1 MSQLVRDI
9 KIWHESIENALLSK
23 RFPSEKLAL
32 KEAFRVYK
40 YLTSRARQLLC
51 RHLSAYSDLNQLEW
65 NVSGFKLYPKMTYL
79 VIPEGDKYR
88 IIREF
93 EVEDFEFKELGG
105 YMPFGNPQ
113 DIKSWSVVF
122 KVEDQFGNEID
133 KEVMSSAPTFSI
145 DDDMVKT
152 EFETLLSC
160 FELELRK
167 DLDKCMDK
175 IEDQF
180 KKGFSSYNTFEQRTN
195 VKISSVNDDLMSY
208 KKESQVN
215 ISDISNKQTKLLGS
229 MNFSYLVLMVFLL
242 GIIGTQF
249 YFFIILKESAL
260 L

>member
-1 MSQLVRDI
+1 MSQLVRDV

-23 RFPSEKLAL
+23 RFPSEKSAL
-32 KEAFRVYK
+32 DEAFRVYK

-65 NVSGFKLYPKMTYL
+65 NVSEFKLYPKMTYL
-79 VIPEGDKYR
+79 VISERDEYR

-133 KEVMSSAPTFSI
+133 KEVMTSAPTFSI
-145 DDDMVKT
+145 DNDMVKT

-160 FELELRK
+160 FELGLRK
-167 DLDKCMDK
+167 DLDLCMDK
-175 IEDQF
+175 IEEQF
-180 KKGFSSYNTFEQRTN
+180 KKGCSSYNIFERHTN
-195 VKISSVNDDLMSY
+195 NKTSTLNDDLNTF
-208 KKESQVN
+208 KKEQNEN
-215 ISDISNKQTKLLGS
+215 ITSINNKQKNLLAT
-229 MNFSYLVLMVFLL
+229 MNFSFIFL
-242 GIIGTQF
+242 T
-249 YFFIILKESAL
+249 FFIIGGLGLSFYILVILKNL
-260 L
+260 GLI